1 MARRGARRARSDKQD
16 GADSTQAINQ
26 QPFFHPQPLC
36 PAAATEHDQL
46 EAIHQAS
53 MTMLEQTGVEVN
65 SAGAQ
70 LYKQAGAEVDEASQ
84 IVRLSEQLI
93 TELLATA
100 PSNLC

>member
-26 QPFFHPQPLC
+26 QPFFFTRSPFAPLQPLS
-36 PAAATEHDQL
+36 TDQL

-65 SAGAQ
+65 SARARQ
-70 LYKQAGAEVDEASQ
+70 LYKHCLLYTSPSPRDAT
-84 IVRLSEQLI
+84 LSRM
-93 TELLATA
+93 
-100 PSNLC
+100 PSSA